1 MSEPGTRVATLAR
14 QANSLLVYLLGLR
27 GSSAVVSTERGQ
39 HLLTALAIGLPLSL
53 AFALFN
59 YAAGFHALALVEAAA
74 SLLLLLPAL
83 WLQRGGARLM
93 NAAEWLALAWGATI
107 SLALVVFGGVEGS
120 GVLWAFAFPF
130 LAFFLKPQ
138 GTAWLV
144 CLAWL
149 GLALML
155 LALGSSIPAAWLHS
169 PEFKAQLAGSLLFAT
184 LLAAAFNLVRSRFE
198 QQLAERVAEN
208 TSKARA
214 YLEELQYLAEHDLV
228 TGLRNRAGLL
238 LALEAAVADVD
249 PELES
254 IVAVSLRLE
263 RLPETF
269 NVVGEDAGDRL
280 MQHVAHALS
289 LRVGEAGVLGRTR
302 LDEFIAFQRID
313 RALATPERV
322 MGALRNL
329 PLSFTVDG
337 LPIYLD
343 HVSGS
348 ATFPDHTDNARD
360 LLRKAE
366 QAMIQAR
373 ARRVDTALYDGQLD
387 HNFRQRTRLFGELRE
402 ALSRERLDIWFQP
415 QFCLRTGKLSGAEA
429 LARWIRPDGSM
440 VPPGDF
446 IPLAE
451 QSGLIKPLGELM
463 LRRFFASAAQ
473 LRDQGLDLRCSVNLS
488 ARNLVDPQTLSV
500 LAKLLAGSGV
510 PANRVVVELT
520 ESSFADEPEFLMRT
534 AFELR
539 SMGIRQSID
548 DFGTGYSSL
557 AYLRERVELLD
568 EYSSEYHNAFHAA
581 GWDQVVES
589 FNELSAADAI
599 LEMMLERKRHR
610 DAFTLAS
617 MLLGELPPEL
627 HLQAAEQFDDFAH
640 LAGWQDRVRETLL
653 RVIDEAHEAA
663 HANQELGVK
672 RARARQP
679 TLVTLAEIRRSL
691 E

>member
-14 QANSLLVYLLGLR
+14 QANSLLVYLLYLLGLR

-280 MQHVAHALS
+280 VQHVAHALS

-557 AYLRERVELLD
+557 AYLRELPVDELKI
-568 EYSSEYHNAFHAA
+568 
-581 GWDQVVES
+581 DQVFLRQFDETGRSASLVRAMIGVAHTLGLEVVAEGVED
-589 FNELSAADAI
+589 E
-599 LEMMLERKRHR
+599 
-610 DAFTLAS
+610 
-617 MLLGELPPEL
+617 
-627 HLQAAEQFDDFAH
+627 AAERFLVRHGCDFGQGFLYAPAMPLDQFVDYARRT
-640 LAGWQDRVRETLL
+640 APRELQ
-653 RVIDEAHEAA
+653 VAQSE
-663 HANQELGVK
+663 
-672 RARARQP
+672 
-679 TLVTLAEIRRSL
+679 
-691 E
+691 

>member
-14 QANSLLVYLLGLR
+14 QANSLLVYLLYLLGLR

-74 SLLLLLPAL
+74 SLLLLPAL
-83 WLQRGGARLM
+83 WLQRGGARLI
-93 NAAEWLALAWGATI
+93 NAAEWLTLAWGATI

-120 GVLWAFAFPF
+120 GVLWAFAYPF

-138 GTAWLV
+138 GTAWVV

-155 LALGSSIPAAWLHS
+155 LALDSSIPAAWLHS
-169 PEFKAQLAGSLLFAT
+169 PEFKAQLASSLLFAT
-184 LLAAAFNLVRSRFE
+184 LIAAAFNLVRSRFE

-238 LALEAAVADVD
+238 LALEAAVAGAD

-280 MQHVAHALS
+280 VQHVAHALS
-289 LRVGEAGVLGRTR
+289 LRVGEGGVLGRTR

-313 RALATPERV
+313 RALATPDRV

-348 ATFPDHTDNARD
+348 ATLPDHTDNARD

-402 ALSRERLDIWFQP
+402 ALSRESLDIWFQP

-440 VPPGDF
+440 VLPGEF

-510 PANRVVVELT
+510 PADRVVVELT

-557 AYLRERVELLD
+557 AYLRELPVDELKIDQVFLRQLD
-568 EYSSEYHNAFHAA
+568 ETGRSASLVRAMIEVGHTLGLEVVAEGVENEAA
-581 GWDQVVES
+581 ERFLVRHGCDFGQGFLYAPAMPLDQFVDY
-589 FNELSAADAI
+589 ARRTAP
-599 LEMMLERKRHR
+599 R
-610 DAFTLAS
+610 
-617 MLLGELPPEL
+617 ELPVV
-627 HLQAAEQFDDFAH
+627 QTA
-640 LAGWQDRVRETLL
+640 
-653 RVIDEAHEAA
+653 
-663 HANQELGVK
+663 
-672 RARARQP
+672 
-679 TLVTLAEIRRSL
+679 
-691 E
+691 

>member
-14 QANSLLVYLLGLR
+14 LARSLLLYLRYLLGLR
-27 GSSAVVSTERGQ
+27 GSSAVVSTERRE
-39 HLLTALAIGLPLSL
+39 HLLTALVIGLPLAL
-53 AFALFN
+53 GFALFN
-59 YAAGFHALALVEAAA
+59 YIAGFLALGLVEAAA
-74 SLLLLLPAL
+74 SLLLLPAL
-83 WLQRGGARLM
+83 WLQRGSAREM
-93 NAAEWLALAWGATI
+93 NAAEWLMLAWGATI

-120 GVLWAFAFPF
+120 GVLWAFAYPF

-138 GTAWLV
+138 GTAWVV

-149 GLALML
+149 ALGLML
-155 LALGSSIPAAWLHS
+155 LALGGSILAAWPYS
-169 PEFKAQLAGSLLFAT
+169 PEFKTQLASSLLFAT
-184 LLAAAFNLVRSRFE
+184 LLAAAFNVVRSRFE

-214 YLEELQYLAEHDLV
+214 YLEELQYLAEHDPV
-228 TGLRNRAGLL
+228 TGLRNRAGFL

-249 PELES
+249 PARES

-280 MQHVAHALS
+280 VRHVAQALA
-289 LRVGEAGVLGRTR
+289 LRLDEGGVIGRTR

-329 PLSFTVDG
+329 PLSLTVDG

-373 ARRVDTALYDGQLD
+373 ARRADTALYDGQLD
-387 HNFRQRTRLFGELRE
+387 QHFRQRTRLFGELRE
-402 ALSRERLDIWFQP
+402 ALSRESLDIWFQP

-463 LRRFFASAAQ
+463 LRRFFASVAQ

-510 PANRVVVELT
+510 PADRVVVELT
-520 ESSFADEPEFLMRT
+520 ESSFADEPDCLMRT

-557 AYLRERVELLD
+557 AYLRELPVDELKIDQVFLRQLD
-568 EYSSEYHNAFHAA
+568 ETGRSASLVRAMIGVAHTLGLEVVAEGVEDEAA
-581 GWDQVVES
+581 ERFLVRHGCDFSQG
-589 FNELSAADAI
+589 FLYAAAMPLDRFADYA
-599 LEMMLERKRHR
+599 RRTAPR
-610 DAFTLAS
+610 
-617 MLLGELPPEL
+617 ELPVV
-627 HLQAAEQFDDFAH
+627 QTA
-640 LAGWQDRVRETLL
+640 
-653 RVIDEAHEAA
+653 
-663 HANQELGVK
+663 
-672 RARARQP
+672 
-679 TLVTLAEIRRSL
+679 
-691 E
+691 

>member
-74 SLLLLLPAL
+74 SLLLLPAL

-280 MQHVAHALS
+280 VQHVAHALS

-387 HNFRQRTRLFGELRE
+387 QHFRQRTRLFGELRE

-440 VPPGDF
+440 VLPGEF

-510 PANRVVVELT
+510 PADRVVVELT

-557 AYLRERVELLD
+557 AYLRELPVDELKI
-568 EYSSEYHNAFHAA
+568 
-581 GWDQVVES
+581 DQVFLRQFDETGRSASLVRAMIGVAHTLGLEVVAEGVED
-589 FNELSAADAI
+589 E
-599 LEMMLERKRHR
+599 
-610 DAFTLAS
+610 
-617 MLLGELPPEL
+617 
-627 HLQAAEQFDDFAH
+627 AAERFLVRHGCDFGQGFLYAPAMPLDQFVDYARRT
-640 LAGWQDRVRETLL
+640 APRELQ
-653 RVIDEAHEAA
+653 VAQSE
-663 HANQELGVK
+663 
-672 RARARQP
+672 
-679 TLVTLAEIRRSL
+679 
-691 E
+691 

>member
-14 QANSLLVYLLGLR
+14 QANSLLVYLLYLLGLR

-280 MQHVAHALS
+280 VQHVAHALS
-289 LRVGEAGVLGRTR
+289 LRVGEGGVLGRTR

-510 PANRVVVELT
+510 PADRVVVELT

-557 AYLRERVELLD
+557 AYLRELPVDELKI
-568 EYSSEYHNAFHAA
+568 
-581 GWDQVVES
+581 DQVFLRQFDETGRSASLVRAMIGVAHTLGLEVVAEGVED
-589 FNELSAADAI
+589 E
-599 LEMMLERKRHR
+599 
-610 DAFTLAS
+610 
-617 MLLGELPPEL
+617 
-627 HLQAAEQFDDFAH
+627 AAERFLVRHGCDFGQGFLYAPAMPLDQFVDYARRT
-640 LAGWQDRVRETLL
+640 APRELQ
-653 RVIDEAHEAA
+653 VAQSE
-663 HANQELGVK
+663 
-672 RARARQP
+672 
-679 TLVTLAEIRRSL
+679 
-691 E
+691 

>member
-14 QANSLLVYLLGLR
+14 QADSLLVYLLYLLGLR

-74 SLLLLLPAL
+74 SLLLLPAL

-138 GTAWLV
+138 GTAWVV

-155 LALGSSIPAAWLHS
+155 LALGSSIPAAWPHS
-169 PEFKAQLAGSLLFAT
+169 PEFKAQLASSLLFAT

-280 MQHVAHALS
+280 VRHVAHALA
-289 LRVGEAGVLGRTR
+289 LRVGESGVLGRTR

-440 VPPGDF
+440 VLPGEF

-473 LRDQGLDLRCSVNLS
+473 LRDEGLDLRCSVNLS

-510 PANRVVVELT
+510 PADRVVVELT
-520 ESSFADEPEFLMRT
+520 ESSFADEPEVLMRT

-557 AYLRERVELLD
+557 AYLRELPVDELKI
-568 EYSSEYHNAFHAA
+568 
-581 GWDQVVES
+581 DQVFLRQFDETGRSASLVRAMIGVAHTLGLEVVAEGVED
-589 FNELSAADAI
+589 E
-599 LEMMLERKRHR
+599 
-610 DAFTLAS
+610 
-617 MLLGELPPEL
+617 
-627 HLQAAEQFDDFAH
+627 AAERFLVRHGCAFGQGFLYAPAMPLDQFVDYARRT
-640 LAGWQDRVRETLL
+640 APRELQ
-653 RVIDEAHEAA
+653 VAQSE
-663 HANQELGVK
+663 
-672 RARARQP
+672 
-679 TLVTLAEIRRSL
+679 
-691 E
+691 

>member
-1 MSEPGTRVATLAR
+1 V
-14 QANSLLVYLLGLR
+14 
-27 GSSAVVSTERGQ
+27 
-39 HLLTALAIGLPLSL
+39 
-53 AFALFN
+53 
-59 YAAGFHALALVEAAA
+59 
-74 SLLLLLPAL
+74 
-83 WLQRGGARLM
+83 
-93 NAAEWLALAWGATI
+93 
-107 SLALVVFGGVEGS
+107 
-120 GVLWAFAFPF
+120 
-130 LAFFLKPQ
+130 
-138 GTAWLV
+138 V
-144 CLAWL
+144 CLSWL
-149 GLALML
+149 GLALVL
-155 LALGSSIPAAWLHS
+155 LALGGSIPAAWPHS
-169 PEFKAQLAGSLLFAT
+169 PEFRAQLAGSLLFAT

-214 YLEELQYLAEHDLV
+214 YLEELQYLAEHDPV

-249 PELES
+249 PARES

-280 MQHVAHALS
+280 VRHVAQALA
-289 LRVGEAGVLGRTR
+289 LRVDEGGVIGRTR

-387 HNFRQRTRLFGELRE
+387 QHFRQRTRLFGELRE

-440 VPPGDF
+440 VLPGDF

-473 LRDQGLDLRCSVNLS
+473 LRDEGLDLRCSVNLS

-510 PANRVVVELT
+510 PADRVVVELT

-557 AYLRERVELLD
+557 AYLRELPVDELKIDQVFLCQLD
-568 EYSSEYHNAFHAA
+568 ETGRSASLVRAMIGVAHTLGLEVVAEGVEDEAA
-581 GWDQVVES
+581 
-589 FNELSAADAI
+589 
-599 LEMMLERKRHR
+599 ERFLVRHGCDFSQGFLYAPAMPLDR
-610 DAFTLAS
+610 FVDYARRTAPR
-617 MLLGELPPEL
+617 ELPVA
-627 HLQAAEQFDDFAH
+627 QTA
-640 LAGWQDRVRETLL
+640 
-653 RVIDEAHEAA
+653 
-663 HANQELGVK
+663 
-672 RARARQP
+672 
-679 TLVTLAEIRRSL
+679 
-691 E
+691 

>member
-14 QANSLLVYLLGLR
+14 QANSLLVYLLYLLGLR

-74 SLLLLLPAL
+74 SLLLLPAL

-280 MQHVAHALS
+280 VQHVAHALS

-557 AYLRERVELLD
+557 AYLRELPVDELKI
-568 EYSSEYHNAFHAA
+568 
-581 GWDQVVES
+581 DQVFLRQFDETGRSASLVRAMIGVAHTLGLEVVAEGVED
-589 FNELSAADAI
+589 E
-599 LEMMLERKRHR
+599 
-610 DAFTLAS
+610 
-617 MLLGELPPEL
+617 
-627 HLQAAEQFDDFAH
+627 AAECFLVRHGCDLGQGFLYAPAMPLDQFVDYARRT
-640 LAGWQDRVRETLL
+640 APRELQ
-653 RVIDEAHEAA
+653 VAQSE
-663 HANQELGVK
+663 
-672 RARARQP
+672 
-679 TLVTLAEIRRSL
+679 
-691 E
+691 

>member
-280 MQHVAHALS
+280 VQHVAHALS

-510 PANRVVVELT
+510 PADRVVVELT

-557 AYLRERVELLD
+557 AYLRELPVDELKI
-568 EYSSEYHNAFHAA
+568 
-581 GWDQVVES
+581 DQVFLRQFDETGRSASLVRAMIGVAHTLGLEVVAEGVED
-589 FNELSAADAI
+589 E
-599 LEMMLERKRHR
+599 
-610 DAFTLAS
+610 
-617 MLLGELPPEL
+617 
-627 HLQAAEQFDDFAH
+627 AAERFLVRHGCDFGQGFLYAPAMPLDQFVDYARRT
-640 LAGWQDRVRETLL
+640 APRELQ
-653 RVIDEAHEAA
+653 VAQSE
-663 HANQELGVK
+663 
-672 RARARQP
+672 
-679 TLVTLAEIRRSL
+679 
-691 E
+691 

>member
-120 GVLWAFAFPF
+120 
-130 LAFFLKPQ
+130 
-138 GTAWLV
+138 AWVV

-280 MQHVAHALS
+280 VQHVAHALS

-557 AYLRERVELLD
+557 AYLRELPVDELKI
-568 EYSSEYHNAFHAA
+568 
-581 GWDQVVES
+581 DQVFLRQFDETGRSASLVRAMIGVAHTLGLEVVAEGVED
-589 FNELSAADAI
+589 E
-599 LEMMLERKRHR
+599 
-610 DAFTLAS
+610 
-617 MLLGELPPEL
+617 
-627 HLQAAEQFDDFAH
+627 AAERFLVRHGCDFGQGFLYAPAMPLDQFVDYARRT
-640 LAGWQDRVRETLL
+640 APRELQ
-653 RVIDEAHEAA
+653 VAQSE
-663 HANQELGVK
+663 
-672 RARARQP
+672 
-679 TLVTLAEIRRSL
+679 
-691 E
+691 

>member
-14 QANSLLVYLLGLR
+14 QADSLLVYLLYLLGLR

-74 SLLLLLPAL
+74 SLLLLPAL

-138 GTAWLV
+138 GTAWVV

-155 LALGSSIPAAWLHS
+155 LALGSSIPAAWPHS
-169 PEFKAQLAGSLLFAT
+169 PEFKAQLASSLLFAT

-280 MQHVAHALS
+280 VQHVAHALS
-289 LRVGEAGVLGRTR
+289 LRVGEGGVLGRTR

-387 HNFRQRTRLFGELRE
+387 QHFRQRTRLFGELRE

-429 LARWIRPDGSM
+429 LARWVRPDGSM
-440 VPPGDF
+440 VLPGDF

-473 LRDQGLDLRCSVNLS
+473 LRDEGLDLRCSVNLS

-510 PANRVVVELT
+510 PADRVVVELT
-520 ESSFADEPEFLMRT
+520 ESSFADEPEVLMRT

-557 AYLRERVELLD
+557 AYLRELPVDELKI
-568 EYSSEYHNAFHAA
+568 
-581 GWDQVVES
+581 DQVFLRQFDETGRSASLVRAMIGVAHTLGLEVVAEGVED
-589 FNELSAADAI
+589 E
-599 LEMMLERKRHR
+599 
-610 DAFTLAS
+610 
-617 MLLGELPPEL
+617 
-627 HLQAAEQFDDFAH
+627 AAERFLVRHGCAFGQGFLYAPAMPLDQFVDYARRT
-640 LAGWQDRVRETLL
+640 APRELQ
-653 RVIDEAHEAA
+653 VAQSE
-663 HANQELGVK
+663 
-672 RARARQP
+672 
-679 TLVTLAEIRRSL
+679 
-691 E
+691 

>member
-280 MQHVAHALS
+280 VQHVAHALS

-557 AYLRERVELLD
+557 AYLRELPVDELKI
-568 EYSSEYHNAFHAA
+568 
-581 GWDQVVES
+581 DQVFLRQFDETGRSASLVRAMIGVAHTLGLEVVAEGVED
-589 FNELSAADAI
+589 E
-599 LEMMLERKRHR
+599 
-610 DAFTLAS
+610 
-617 MLLGELPPEL
+617 
-627 HLQAAEQFDDFAH
+627 AAERFLVRHGCDFGQGFLYAPAMPLDQFVDYARRT
-640 LAGWQDRVRETLL
+640 APRELQ
-653 RVIDEAHEAA
+653 VAQSE
-663 HANQELGVK
+663 
-672 RARARQP
+672 
-679 TLVTLAEIRRSL
+679 
-691 E
+691 

>member
-14 QANSLLVYLLGLR
+14 QANSLLVYLPYLLGLR

-59 YAAGFHALALVEAAA
+59 YATGFHALALVEAAA
-74 SLLLLLPAL
+74 SLLLLPAL

-93 NAAEWLALAWGATI
+93 NAGEWLALAWGAAV

-120 GVLWAFAFPF
+120 GVLWAFAYPF

-138 GTAWLV
+138 GTAWVV

-155 LALGSSIPAAWLHS
+155 LALGSSTPAAWPHS

-238 LALEAAVADVD
+238 LALEAAVAGAD

-280 MQHVAHALS
+280 VQHVAHALS
-289 LRVGEAGVLGRTR
+289 LRVGEGGVLGRTR

-348 ATFPDHTDNARD
+348 ATLPDHTDNARD

-387 HNFRQRTRLFGELRE
+387 QNFRQRTRLFGELRE

-440 VPPGDF
+440 VLPGDF

-500 LAKLLAGSGV
+500 VAKLLAGSGV
-510 PANRVVVELT
+510 PADRVVVELT

-557 AYLRERVELLD
+557 AYLRELPVDELKIDPVFLRQFDETGRSASLVRAMIGVAHTLGLEVVAEGVED
-568 EYSSEYHNAFHAA
+568 E
-581 GWDQVVES
+581 
-589 FNELSAADAI
+589 
-599 LEMMLERKRHR
+599 
-610 DAFTLAS
+610 
-617 MLLGELPPEL
+617 
-627 HLQAAEQFDDFAH
+627 AAERFLVRHGCDFGQGFLYAPAMPLDQFVDYARRT
-640 LAGWQDRVRETLL
+640 APRELQ
-653 RVIDEAHEAA
+653 VAQSE
-663 HANQELGVK
+663 
-672 RARARQP
+672 
-679 TLVTLAEIRRSL
+679 
-691 E
+691 

>member
-14 QANSLLVYLLGLR
+14 QANSLLVYLLYLLGLR

-74 SLLLLLPAL
+74 SLLLLPAL

-280 MQHVAHALS
+280 VQHVAHALS
-289 LRVGEAGVLGRTR
+289 LRVGEGGVLGRTR

-387 HNFRQRTRLFGELRE
+387 QHFRQRTRLFGELRE

-510 PANRVVVELT
+510 PADRVVVELT

-557 AYLRERVELLD
+557 AYLRELPVDELKIDQVFLRQLD
-568 EYSSEYHNAFHAA
+568 ETGRSASLVRAMIGVAHTLGLE
-581 GWDQVVES
+581 VVAEGV
-589 FNELSAADAI
+589 ED
-599 LEMMLERKRHR
+599 E
-610 DAFTLAS
+610 
-617 MLLGELPPEL
+617 
-627 HLQAAEQFDDFAH
+627 AAERFLVRHGCDFGQGFLYAPAMPLDQFVDYARRT
-640 LAGWQDRVRETLL
+640 APRELQ
-653 RVIDEAHEAA
+653 VAQSE
-663 HANQELGVK
+663 
-672 RARARQP
+672 
-679 TLVTLAEIRRSL
+679 
-691 E
+691 

>member
-74 SLLLLLPAL
+74 SLLLLPAL

-280 MQHVAHALS
+280 VQHVAHALS
-289 LRVGEAGVLGRTR
+289 LRVGEGGVLGRTR

-473 LRDQGLDLRCSVNLS
+473 LHDQGLDLRCSVNLS

-557 AYLRERVELLD
+557 AYLRELPVDELKI
-568 EYSSEYHNAFHAA
+568 
-581 GWDQVVES
+581 DQVFLRQFDETGRSASLVRAMIGVAHTLGLEVVAEGVED
-589 FNELSAADAI
+589 E
-599 LEMMLERKRHR
+599 
-610 DAFTLAS
+610 
-617 MLLGELPPEL
+617 
-627 HLQAAEQFDDFAH
+627 AAERFLVRHGCDFGQGFLYAPAMPLDQFVDYARRT
-640 LAGWQDRVRETLL
+640 APRELQ
-653 RVIDEAHEAA
+653 VAQSE
-663 HANQELGVK
+663 
-672 RARARQP
+672 
-679 TLVTLAEIRRSL
+679 
-691 E
+691 

>member
-1 MSEPGTRVATLAR
+1 MV
-14 QANSLLVYLLGLR
+14 
-27 GSSAVVSTERGQ
+27 SAERGQ
-39 HLLTALAIGLPLSL
+39 HLLTALAIGLPPSL

-120 GVLWAFAFPF
+120 GVLWAFAYPF

-138 GTAWLV
+138 GTAWVV

-155 LALGSSIPAAWLHS
+155 LALDSSIPAAWPHS
-169 PEFKAQLAGSLLFAT
+169 PEFKAQLASSLLFAT

-238 LALEAAVADVD
+238 LALEAAVAGAD

-280 MQHVAHALS
+280 VQHVAHALS
-289 LRVGEAGVLGRTR
+289 LRVGEGGVLGRTR

-337 LPIYLD
+337 LPICLD

-348 ATFPDHTDNARD
+348 ATLPDHTDNARD

-557 AYLRERVELLD
+557 AYLRELPVDELKI
-568 EYSSEYHNAFHAA
+568 
-581 GWDQVVES
+581 DQVFLRQFDETGRSASLVRAMIGVAHTLGLEVVAEGVE
-589 FNELSAADAI
+589 NE
-599 LEMMLERKRHR
+599 
-610 DAFTLAS
+610 
-617 MLLGELPPEL
+617 
-627 HLQAAEQFDDFAH
+627 AAERFLVRHGCDFGQGFLYAPAMPLDQFVDYARRT
-640 LAGWQDRVRETLL
+640 APRELQ
-653 RVIDEAHEAA
+653 VAQSE
-663 HANQELGVK
+663 
-672 RARARQP
+672 
-679 TLVTLAEIRRSL
+679 
-691 E
+691 

>member
-14 QANSLLVYLLGLR
+14 QANSLLVYLLYLLGLR

-238 LALEAAVADVD
+238 LALEAAVAGAD

-280 MQHVAHALS
+280 VQHVAHALS
-289 LRVGEAGVLGRTR
+289 LRVGEGGVLGRTR

-557 AYLRERVELLD
+557 AYLRELPVDELKI
-568 EYSSEYHNAFHAA
+568 
-581 GWDQVVES
+581 DQVFLRQFDETGRSASLVRAMIGVAHTLGLEVVAEGVED
-589 FNELSAADAI
+589 E
-599 LEMMLERKRHR
+599 
-610 DAFTLAS
+610 
-617 MLLGELPPEL
+617 
-627 HLQAAEQFDDFAH
+627 AAERFLVRHGCDFGQGFLYAPAMPLDQFVDYARRT
-640 LAGWQDRVRETLL
+640 APRELQ
-653 RVIDEAHEAA
+653 VAQSE
-663 HANQELGVK
+663 
-672 RARARQP
+672 
-679 TLVTLAEIRRSL
+679 
-691 E
+691 

>member
-1 MSEPGTRVATLAR
+1 
-14 QANSLLVYLLGLR
+14 
-27 GSSAVVSTERGQ
+27 
-39 HLLTALAIGLPLSL
+39 
-53 AFALFN
+53 
-59 YAAGFHALALVEAAA
+59 
-74 SLLLLLPAL
+74 
-83 WLQRGGARLM
+83 
-93 NAAEWLALAWGATI
+93 
-107 SLALVVFGGVEGS
+107 
-120 GVLWAFAFPF
+120 
-130 LAFFLKPQ
+130 
-138 GTAWLV
+138 
-144 CLAWL
+144 
-149 GLALML
+149 
-155 LALGSSIPAAWLHS
+155 
-169 PEFKAQLAGSLLFAT
+169 
-184 LLAAAFNLVRSRFE
+184 
-198 QQLAERVAEN
+198 VAEN

-280 MQHVAHALS
+280 VQHVAHALS
-289 LRVGEAGVLGRTR
+289 LRVGEGGVLGRTR

-440 VPPGDF
+440 VLPGEF

-463 LRRFFASAAQ
+463 LRRFF
-473 LRDQGLDLRCSVNLS
+473 RRRCRCSRS
-488 ARNLVDPQTLSV
+488 CS
-500 LAKLLAGSGV
+500 
-510 PANRVVVELT
+510 PAAA
-520 ESSFADEPEFLMRT
+520 SPP
-534 AFELR
+534 
-539 SMGIRQSID
+539 
-548 DFGTGYSSL
+548 TGWWSNSP
-557 AYLRERVELLD
+557 
-568 EYSSEYHNAFHAA
+568 S
-581 GWDQVVES
+581 
-589 FNELSAADAI
+589 
-599 LEMMLERKRHR
+599 
-610 DAFTLAS
+610 
-617 MLLGELPPEL
+617 
-627 HLQAAEQFDDFAH
+627 
-640 LAGWQDRVRETLL
+640 
-653 RVIDEAHEAA
+653 
-663 HANQELGVK
+663 
-672 RARARQP
+672 
-679 TLVTLAEIRRSL
+679 RRSPMSRRS
-691 E
+691 

>member
-14 QANSLLVYLLGLR
+14 QANSLLVYLLYLLGLR

-74 SLLLLLPAL
+74 SLLLLPAL

-280 MQHVAHALS
+280 VQHVAHALS
-289 LRVGEAGVLGRTR
+289 LRVGEGGVLGRTR

-387 HNFRQRTRLFGELRE
+387 QHFRQRTRLFGELRE

-451 QSGLIKPLGELM
+451 QTGLIKPLGELM

-557 AYLRERVELLD
+557 AYLRELPVDELKI
-568 EYSSEYHNAFHAA
+568 
-581 GWDQVVES
+581 DQVFLRQFDETGRSASLVRAMIGVAHTLGLEVVAEGVED
-589 FNELSAADAI
+589 E
-599 LEMMLERKRHR
+599 
-610 DAFTLAS
+610 
-617 MLLGELPPEL
+617 
-627 HLQAAEQFDDFAH
+627 AAERFLVRHGCDFGQGFLYAPAMPLDQFVDYARRT
-640 LAGWQDRVRETLL
+640 APRELQ
-653 RVIDEAHEAA
+653 VAQSE
-663 HANQELGVK
+663 
-672 RARARQP
+672 
-679 TLVTLAEIRRSL
+679 
-691 E
+691 

>member
-74 SLLLLLPAL
+74 SLLLLPAL

-120 GVLWAFAFPF
+120 GVLWAFAYPF

-280 MQHVAHALS
+280 VQHVAHALS
-289 LRVGEAGVLGRTR
+289 LRVGEGGVLGRTR

-557 AYLRERVELLD
+557 AYLRELPVDELKI
-568 EYSSEYHNAFHAA
+568 
-581 GWDQVVES
+581 DQVFLRQFDETGRSASLVRAMIGVAHTLGLEVVAEGVED
-589 FNELSAADAI
+589 E
-599 LEMMLERKRHR
+599 
-610 DAFTLAS
+610 
-617 MLLGELPPEL
+617 
-627 HLQAAEQFDDFAH
+627 AAERFLVRHGCDFGQGFLYAPAMPLDQFVDYARRT
-640 LAGWQDRVRETLL
+640 APRELQ
-653 RVIDEAHEAA
+653 VAQSE
-663 HANQELGVK
+663 
-672 RARARQP
+672 
-679 TLVTLAEIRRSL
+679 
-691 E
+691 

>member
-14 QANSLLVYLLGLR
+14 QANSLLVYLLYLLGLR

-280 MQHVAHALS
+280 VQHVAHALS
-289 LRVGEAGVLGRTR
+289 LRVGEGGVLGRTR

-557 AYLRERVELLD
+557 AYLRELPVDELKI
-568 EYSSEYHNAFHAA
+568 
-581 GWDQVVES
+581 DQVFLRQFDETGRSASLVRAMIGVAHTLGLEVVAEGVED
-589 FNELSAADAI
+589 E
-599 LEMMLERKRHR
+599 
-610 DAFTLAS
+610 
-617 MLLGELPPEL
+617 
-627 HLQAAEQFDDFAH
+627 AAERFLVRHGCDFGQGFLYAPAMPLDQFVDYARRT
-640 LAGWQDRVRETLL
+640 APRELQ
-653 RVIDEAHEAA
+653 VAQSE
-663 HANQELGVK
+663 
-672 RARARQP
+672 
-679 TLVTLAEIRRSL
+679 
-691 E
+691 

>member
-1 MSEPGTRVATLAR
+1 MSESSARVATLAR
-14 QANSLLVYLLGLR
+14 QASSLLLYLLGLR
-27 GSSAVVSTERGQ
+27 GSSAVVSTERRQ
-39 HLLTALAIGLPLSL
+39 HLLTALVIGLPLSL
-53 AFALFN
+53 GFALFN
-59 YAAGFHALALVEAAA
+59 YAAGFLALALVEAAA
-74 SLLLLLPAL
+74 SLLLLPAL
-83 WLQRGGARLM
+83 WLQRGSARQM
-93 NAAEWLALAWGATI
+93 NAAEWLALAWGAAI

-120 GVLWAFAFPF
+120 GVLWAFAYPF

-138 GTAWLV
+138 GTAWVV
-144 CLAWL
+144 CLSWL
-149 GLALML
+149 GLALVL
-155 LALGSSIPAAWLHS
+155 LALGGSIPAAWPHS
-169 PEFKAQLAGSLLFAT
+169 PEFRAQLAGSLLFAT

-214 YLEELQYLAEHDLV
+214 YLEELQYLAEHDPV

-249 PELES
+249 PARES

-280 MQHVAHALS
+280 VRHVAQALA
-289 LRVGEAGVLGRTR
+289 LRVDEGGVIGRTR

-387 HNFRQRTRLFGELRE
+387 QHFRQRTRLFGELRE
-402 ALSRERLDIWFQP
+402 ALSRESLDIWFQP
-415 QFCLRTGKLSGAEA
+415 QFCLRTGKLYGAEA

-463 LRRFFASAAQ
+463 LRRFFASVAQ

-500 LAKLLAGSGV
+500 LAQLLSGSGV
-510 PANRVVVELT
+510 PADRVVVELT
-520 ESSFADEPEFLMRT
+520 ESSFADEPDFLMRT

-557 AYLRERVELLD
+557 AYLRELPVDELKIDQVFLCQLD
-568 EYSSEYHNAFHAA
+568 ETGRSASLVRAMIGVAHTLGLEVVAEGVEDEAA
-581 GWDQVVES
+581 
-589 FNELSAADAI
+589 
-599 LEMMLERKRHR
+599 ERFLVRHGCDFSQGFLYAPAMPLDR
-610 DAFTLAS
+610 FVDYARRTAPR
-617 MLLGELPPEL
+617 ELPVA
-627 HLQAAEQFDDFAH
+627 QTA
-640 LAGWQDRVRETLL
+640 
-653 RVIDEAHEAA
+653 
-663 HANQELGVK
+663 
-672 RARARQP
+672 
-679 TLVTLAEIRRSL
+679 
-691 E
+691 

>member
-74 SLLLLLPAL
+74 SLLLLPAL

-280 MQHVAHALS
+280 VQHVAHALS
-289 LRVGEAGVLGRTR
+289 LRVGEGGVLGRTR

-510 PANRVVVELT
+510 PADRVVVELT

-557 AYLRERVELLD
+557 AYLRELPVDELKI
-568 EYSSEYHNAFHAA
+568 
-581 GWDQVVES
+581 DQVFLRQFDETGRSASLVRAMIGVAHTLGLEVVAEGVED
-589 FNELSAADAI
+589 E
-599 LEMMLERKRHR
+599 
-610 DAFTLAS
+610 
-617 MLLGELPPEL
+617 
-627 HLQAAEQFDDFAH
+627 AAERFLVRHGCDFGQGFLYAPAMPLDQFVDYARRT
-640 LAGWQDRVRETLL
+640 APRELQ
-653 RVIDEAHEAA
+653 VAQSE
-663 HANQELGVK
+663 
-672 RARARQP
+672 
-679 TLVTLAEIRRSL
+679 
-691 E
+691 

>member
-74 SLLLLLPAL
+74 SLLLLPAL

-120 GVLWAFAFPF
+120 GVLWAFAYPF

-138 GTAWLV
+138 GTAWVV

-155 LALGSSIPAAWLHS
+155 LALDSSIPAAWLHS

-280 MQHVAHALS
+280 VQHVAHALS
-289 LRVGEAGVLGRTR
+289 LRVGEGGVLGRTR

-348 ATFPDHTDNARD
+348 ATLPDHTDNARD

-440 VPPGDF
+440 VLPGEF

-557 AYLRERVELLD
+557 AYLRELPVDELKI
-568 EYSSEYHNAFHAA
+568 
-581 GWDQVVES
+581 DQVFLRQFDETGRSASLVRAMIGVAHTLGLEVVAEGVED
-589 FNELSAADAI
+589 E
-599 LEMMLERKRHR
+599 
-610 DAFTLAS
+610 
-617 MLLGELPPEL
+617 
-627 HLQAAEQFDDFAH
+627 AAERFLVRHGCDFGQGFLYAPAMPLDQFVDYARRT
-640 LAGWQDRVRETLL
+640 APRELQ
-653 RVIDEAHEAA
+653 VAQSE
-663 HANQELGVK
+663 
-672 RARARQP
+672 
-679 TLVTLAEIRRSL
+679 
-691 E
+691 

>member
-14 QANSLLVYLLGLR
+14 QANSLLVYLLYLLGLR

-39 HLLTALAIGLPLSL
+39 HLRTALAIGLPLSL

-74 SLLLLLPAL
+74 SLLLLPAL

-280 MQHVAHALS
+280 VQHVAHALS

-557 AYLRERVELLD
+557 AYLRELPVDELKI
-568 EYSSEYHNAFHAA
+568 
-581 GWDQVVES
+581 DQVFLRQFDETGRSASLVRAMIGVAHTLGLEVVAEGVED
-589 FNELSAADAI
+589 E
-599 LEMMLERKRHR
+599 
-610 DAFTLAS
+610 
-617 MLLGELPPEL
+617 
-627 HLQAAEQFDDFAH
+627 AAERFLVRHGCDFGQGFLYAPAMPLDQFVDYARRT
-640 LAGWQDRVRETLL
+640 APRELQ
-653 RVIDEAHEAA
+653 VAQSE
-663 HANQELGVK
+663 
-672 RARARQP
+672 
-679 TLVTLAEIRRSL
+679 
-691 E
+691 

>member
-14 QANSLLVYLLGLR
+14 QANSLLVYLLYLLGLR

-74 SLLLLLPAL
+74 SLLLLPAL

-93 NAAEWLALAWGATI
+93 NAVEWLALAWGATI

-280 MQHVAHALS
+280 VQHVAHALS
-289 LRVGEAGVLGRTR
+289 LRVGEGGVLGRTR

-348 ATFPDHTDNARD
+348 ATLPDHTDNARD

-440 VPPGDF
+440 VLPGDF

-557 AYLRERVELLD
+557 AYLRELPVDELKI
-568 EYSSEYHNAFHAA
+568 
-581 GWDQVVES
+581 DQVFLRQFDETGRSASLVRAMIGVAHTLGLEVVAEGVED
-589 FNELSAADAI
+589 E
-599 LEMMLERKRHR
+599 
-610 DAFTLAS
+610 
-617 MLLGELPPEL
+617 
-627 HLQAAEQFDDFAH
+627 AAERFLVRHGCDFGQGFLYAPAMPLDQFVDYARRT
-640 LAGWQDRVRETLL
+640 APRELQ
-653 RVIDEAHEAA
+653 VAQSE
-663 HANQELGVK
+663 
-672 RARARQP
+672 
-679 TLVTLAEIRRSL
+679 
-691 E
+691 

>member
-14 QANSLLVYLLGLR
+14 QADSLLVYLLYLLGLR

-74 SLLLLLPAL
+74 SLLLLPAL

-138 GTAWLV
+138 GTAWVV

-155 LALGSSIPAAWLHS
+155 LALGSSIPAAWPHS
-169 PEFKAQLAGSLLFAT
+169 PEFKAQLASSLLFAT

-280 MQHVAHALS
+280 VQHVAHALS
-289 LRVGEAGVLGRTR
+289 LRVGEGGVLGRTR

-440 VPPGDF
+440 VLPGEF

-473 LRDQGLDLRCSVNLS
+473 LRDEGLDLRCSVNLS

-510 PANRVVVELT
+510 PADRVVVELT
-520 ESSFADEPEFLMRT
+520 ESSFADEPEVLMRT

-557 AYLRERVELLD
+557 AYLRELPVDELKI
-568 EYSSEYHNAFHAA
+568 
-581 GWDQVVES
+581 DQVFLRQFDETGRSASLVRAMIGVAHTLGLEVVAEGVED
-589 FNELSAADAI
+589 E
-599 LEMMLERKRHR
+599 
-610 DAFTLAS
+610 
-617 MLLGELPPEL
+617 
-627 HLQAAEQFDDFAH
+627 AAERFLVRHGCAFGQGFLYAPAMPLDQFVDYARRT
-640 LAGWQDRVRETLL
+640 APRELQ
-653 RVIDEAHEAA
+653 VAQSE
-663 HANQELGVK
+663 
-672 RARARQP
+672 
-679 TLVTLAEIRRSL
+679 
-691 E
+691 

>member
-1 MSEPGTRVATLAR
+1 
-14 QANSLLVYLLGLR
+14 
-27 GSSAVVSTERGQ
+27 
-39 HLLTALAIGLPLSL
+39 
-53 AFALFN
+53 
-59 YAAGFHALALVEAAA
+59 
-74 SLLLLLPAL
+74 
-83 WLQRGGARLM
+83 
-93 NAAEWLALAWGATI
+93 
-107 SLALVVFGGVEGS
+107 
-120 GVLWAFAFPF
+120 
-130 LAFFLKPQ
+130 
-138 GTAWLV
+138 
-144 CLAWL
+144 
-149 GLALML
+149 
-155 LALGSSIPAAWLHS
+155 
-169 PEFKAQLAGSLLFAT
+169 
-184 LLAAAFNLVRSRFE
+184 
-198 QQLAERVAEN
+198 
-208 TSKARA
+208 
-214 YLEELQYLAEHDLV
+214 
-228 TGLRNRAGLL
+228 
-238 LALEAAVADVD
+238 VADVD

-280 MQHVAHALS
+280 VQHVAHALS
-289 LRVGEAGVLGRTR
+289 LRVGEGGVLGRTR

-440 VPPGDF
+440 VLPGEF

-473 LRDQGLDLRCSVNLS
+473 LRDEGLDLRCSVNLS

-510 PANRVVVELT
+510 PADRVVVELT
-520 ESSFADEPEFLMRT
+520 ESSFADEPEVLMRT

-557 AYLRERVELLD
+557 AYLRELPVDELKI
-568 EYSSEYHNAFHAA
+568 
-581 GWDQVVES
+581 DQVFLRQFDETGRSASLVRAMIGVAHTLGLEVVAEGVED
-589 FNELSAADAI
+589 E
-599 LEMMLERKRHR
+599 
-610 DAFTLAS
+610 
-617 MLLGELPPEL
+617 
-627 HLQAAEQFDDFAH
+627 AAERFLVRHGCAFGQGFLYAPAMPLDQFVDYARRT
-640 LAGWQDRVRETLL
+640 APRELQ
-653 RVIDEAHEAA
+653 VAQSE
-663 HANQELGVK
+663 
-672 RARARQP
+672 
-679 TLVTLAEIRRSL
+679 
-691 E
+691 

>member
-1 MSEPGTRVATLAR
+1 MSESGTQVATLAR
-14 QANSLLVYLLGLR
+14 QASSLLLYLLGLR
-27 GSSAVVSTERGQ
+27 GSSAVVSTERRQ
-39 HLLTALAIGLPLSL
+39 HLLTALVIGLPLSL
-53 AFALFN
+53 GFALFN
-59 YAAGFHALALVEAAA
+59 YAAGFHDLALVEAAA
-74 SLLLLLPAL
+74 SLLLLPAL
-83 WLQRGGARLM
+83 WLQRGSARQM
-93 NAAEWLALAWGATI
+93 NAAEWLALAWGAAI

-120 GVLWAFAFPF
+120 GVLWAFAYPF

-138 GTAWLV
+138 GTAWVV
-144 CLAWL
+144 CLTWL
-149 GLALML
+149 GLALLL
-155 LALGSSIPAAWLHS
+155 LALGGSIPAAWPHS

-208 TSKARA
+208 TGKARA
-214 YLEELQYLAEHDLV
+214 YLEELQYLAEHDPI

-249 PELES
+249 PARES

-280 MQHVAHALS
+280 VRHVAQALA
-289 LRVGEAGVLGRTR
+289 LRVDEGGVIGRTR

-387 HNFRQRTRLFGELRE
+387 QHFRQRTRLFGELRE
-402 ALSRERLDIWFQP
+402 ALSRESLDIWFQP

-463 LRRFFASAAQ
+463 LRRFFASVAK

-510 PANRVVVELT
+510 PADRVVVELT
-520 ESSFADEPEFLMRT
+520 ESSFADEPDFLMRT

-557 AYLRERVELLD
+557 AYLRELPVDELKIDQVFLRQLD
-568 EYSSEYHNAFHAA
+568 ETGRSASLVKAMIAVAHTLGLEVVAEGVEDEAA
-581 GWDQVVES
+581 
-589 FNELSAADAI
+589 
-599 LEMMLERKRHR
+599 ERFLVRHGCDFSQGFLYAPAMPLDR
-610 DAFTLAS
+610 FVDYARRTAPR
-617 MLLGELPPEL
+617 ELPIT
-627 HLQAAEQFDDFAH
+627 QTA
-640 LAGWQDRVRETLL
+640 
-653 RVIDEAHEAA
+653 
-663 HANQELGVK
+663 
-672 RARARQP
+672 
-679 TLVTLAEIRRSL
+679 
-691 E
+691 

>member
-1 MSEPGTRVATLAR
+1 MSDSGTRVATLAR
-14 QANSLLVYLLGLR
+14 QANSLLVYLLYLLGLR

-74 SLLLLLPAL
+74 SLLLLPAL

-120 GVLWAFAFPF
+120 GVLWAFACPF

-149 GLALML
+149 GLAMML

-280 MQHVAHALS
+280 VQHVAHALS
-289 LRVGEAGVLGRTR
+289 LRVGEGGVLGRTR

-440 VPPGDF
+440 VLPGDF

-510 PANRVVVELT
+510 PADRVVVELT

-557 AYLRERVELLD
+557 AYLRELPVDELKI
-568 EYSSEYHNAFHAA
+568 
-581 GWDQVVES
+581 DQVFLRQFDETGRSASLVRAMIGVAHTLGLEVVAEGVED
-589 FNELSAADAI
+589 E
-599 LEMMLERKRHR
+599 
-610 DAFTLAS
+610 
-617 MLLGELPPEL
+617 
-627 HLQAAEQFDDFAH
+627 AAERFLVRHGCDFGQGFLYAPAMPLDQFVDYARRT
-640 LAGWQDRVRETLL
+640 APRELQ
-653 RVIDEAHEAA
+653 VAQSE
-663 HANQELGVK
+663 
-672 RARARQP
+672 
-679 TLVTLAEIRRSL
+679 
-691 E
+691 

>member
-238 LALEAAVADVD
+238 LALEAAVAGAD

-280 MQHVAHALS
+280 VQHVAHALS

-402 ALSRERLDIWFQP
+402 ALSRESLDIWFQP

-473 LRDQGLDLRCSVNLS
+473 LRDQGLDLRCSVTLS

-557 AYLRERVELLD
+557 AYLRELPVDELKI
-568 EYSSEYHNAFHAA
+568 
-581 GWDQVVES
+581 DQVFLRQFDETGRSASLVRAMIGVAHTLGLEVVAEGVED
-589 FNELSAADAI
+589 E
-599 LEMMLERKRHR
+599 
-610 DAFTLAS
+610 
-617 MLLGELPPEL
+617 
-627 HLQAAEQFDDFAH
+627 AAERFLVRHGCDFGQGFLYAPAMPLDQFVDYARRT
-640 LAGWQDRVRETLL
+640 APRELQ
-653 RVIDEAHEAA
+653 VAQSE
-663 HANQELGVK
+663 
-672 RARARQP
+672 
-679 TLVTLAEIRRSL
+679 
-691 E
+691 

>member
-74 SLLLLLPAL
+74 SLLLLPAL

-155 LALGSSIPAAWLHS
+155 LALDSSIPAAWLHS

-238 LALEAAVADVD
+238 LALEAAVAGAD

-254 IVAVSLRLE
+254 IVAVSLRVE

-280 MQHVAHALS
+280 VQHVAHALS
-289 LRVGEAGVLGRTR
+289 LRVGEGGVLGRTR

-557 AYLRERVELLD
+557 AYLRELPVDELKIDQVFLRQLD
-568 EYSSEYHNAFHAA
+568 ETGRSASLVRAMIGVAHTLGLE
-581 GWDQVVES
+581 VVAEGV
-589 FNELSAADAI
+589 ED
-599 LEMMLERKRHR
+599 E
-610 DAFTLAS
+610 
-617 MLLGELPPEL
+617 
-627 HLQAAEQFDDFAH
+627 AAERFLVRHGCDFGQGFLYAPAMPLDQFVDYARRT
-640 LAGWQDRVRETLL
+640 APRELQ
-653 RVIDEAHEAA
+653 VAQSE
-663 HANQELGVK
+663 
-672 RARARQP
+672 
-679 TLVTLAEIRRSL
+679 
-691 E
+691 